1 MINNDK
7 NLWKKIGFLSHGMK
21 DNQKTYWKDELLLLL
36 DESSSVTSKYREVI
50 TKTEDSVLFCLNQD
64 CNNVVDFAEALFWS
78 DLSLENSEDDVKYII
93 DYNKGLVLC
102 IYGVYDDLANSLLDM
117 IKNYGGFMPV
127 DYLSKDKS
135 MEIINNL
142 TW

>member
-1 MINNDK
+1 MNMRK
-7 NLWKKIGFLSHGMK
+7 WEYKGFIEHGLK
-21 DNQKTYWKDELLLLL
+21 DSNKTYFKNELSLLLS
-36 DESSSVTSKYREVI
+36 EAPSVTSQYREVI
-50 TKTEDSVLFCLNQD
+50 TKTEDSVLFCLNQE
-64 CNNVVDFAEALFWS
+64 CNNVVDFVETLFWS

-102 IYGVYDDLANSLLDM
+102 IYGVYDDIASNLLDM

-135 MEIINNL
+135 MEIINGL